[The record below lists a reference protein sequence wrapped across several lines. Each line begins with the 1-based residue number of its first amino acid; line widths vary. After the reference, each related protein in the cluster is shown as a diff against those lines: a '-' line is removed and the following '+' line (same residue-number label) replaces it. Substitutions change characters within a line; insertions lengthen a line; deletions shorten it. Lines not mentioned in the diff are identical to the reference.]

1 MKKIGYVI
9 GFLVILLIAYFG
21 HMYLQ
26 QHAVNRKLTTF
37 LIQKGSI
44 PESDIIDIQKIR
56 YDEKP
61 GLYKQFSKS
70 VTTKKDYE
78 NWKKEI
84 EKTGEYLNGDKV
96 AKTYEP
102 KEEDC
107 EIQYYLSYDINN
119 EKIDFQYVLSGY
131 SIFDKKLIKER
142 FVYPDIP
149 YFTPP
154 GS

>member
-1 MKKIGYVI
+1 MKKIRYVI

-44 PESDIIDIQKIR
+44 PESDIIDVQKIR

-70 VTTKKDYE
+70 VTT
-78 NWKKEI
+78 
-84 EKTGEYLNGDKV
+84 
-96 AKTYEP
+96 
-102 KEEDC
+102 
-107 EIQYYLSYDINN
+107 
-119 EKIDFQYVLSGY
+119 
-131 SIFDKKLIKER
+131 
-142 FVYPDIP
+142 
-149 YFTPP
+149 
-154 GS
+154 